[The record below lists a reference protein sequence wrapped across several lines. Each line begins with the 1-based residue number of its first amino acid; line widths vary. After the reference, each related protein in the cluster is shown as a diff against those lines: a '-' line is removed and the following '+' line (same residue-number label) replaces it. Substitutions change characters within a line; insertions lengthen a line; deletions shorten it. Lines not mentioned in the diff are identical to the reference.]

1 MTAARLRLLAAGIAA
16 LAFCPALAQAPPSP
30 IPIPIPIPAPAPAP
44 APADLL
50 AVGAF
55 SRAPPGGPLP
65 DGWTPLTFRRIDR
78 HTRYA
83 LVGDADRG
91 TTVEAS
97 ADASASGLVRKLDVD
112 AKAWP
117 LLSWSW
123 KVERPVTKGD
133 VTRKSGDD
141 YAARVYVTFRVPP
154 ERLSPFERMTRSAAR
169 AMFGDDVPDAGLAY
183 IWDARAPA
191 GTIVPNPYT
200 DRVRMIVV
208 ESGSARAGRWLSYE
222 RDIAADYR
230 AAFGED
236 PPPVSG
242 IAIMTD
248 TDNTGER
255 VRAWYGDVALRR
267 AGAVPGTGTAP

>member
-1 MTAARLRLLAAGIAA
+1 MAGAGRVRRVTGAPRRARAAASFAA
-16 LAFCPALAQAPPSP
+16 LALACAVAHAQPRPVPDGAH
-30 IPIPIPIPAPAPAP
+30 
-44 APADLL
+44 

-55 SRAPPGGPLP
+55 SLARPGDAHP
-65 DGWTPLTFRRIDR
+65 DGWAPLTFPRIGR

-83 LVGDADRG
+83 LVQDDERG
-91 TTVEAS
+91 TVVEAN
-97 ADASASGLVRKLDVD
+97 ADASASGLVRKLHVD

-117 LLSWSW
+117 ILAWSW
-123 KVERPVTKGD
+123 KVDRPVAGGD

-154 ERLSPFERMTRSAAR
+154 ERLSPFERMTRAAAR

-208 ESGSARAGRWLSYE
+208 ESGGARAGRWLAYE
-222 RDIAADYR
+222 RDIAADFR

-248 TDNTGER
+248 TDDTGESA
-255 VRAWYGDVALRR
+255 RARYGDISLARTPGIR
-267 AGAVPGTGTAP
+267 KDAAGP

>member
-1 MTAARLRLLAAGIAA
+1 M
-16 LAFCPALAQAPPSP
+16 
-30 IPIPIPIPAPAPAP
+30 
-44 APADLL
+44 
-50 AVGAF
+50 GAF
-55 SRAPPGGPLP
+55 SQAQPGDPLP
-65 DGWTPLTFRRIDR
+65 ADWAPLTFRRIDR
-78 HTRYA
+78 HTRYT
-83 LVGDADRG
+83 LVRDDERG
-91 TTVEAS
+91 TVVEAN

-117 LLSWSW
+117 MLAWSW
-123 KVERPVTKGD
+123 KVERPVAKGD

-141 YAARVYVTFRVPP
+141 YAARIYVTFRMPP

-183 IWDARAPA
+183 IWDSRAPP

-230 AAFGED
+230 AAFGAD
-236 PPPVSG
+236 PPP
-242 IAIMTD
+242 I
-248 TDNTGER
+248 
-255 VRAWYGDVALRR
+255 VASRS
-267 AGAVPGTGTAP
+267 

>member
-1 MTAARLRLLAAGIAA
+1 MTGPRQRRLAAAA
-16 LAFCPALAQAPPSP
+16 TFVALVVAPALAQTTPEA
-30 IPIPIPIPAPAPAP
+30 I
-44 APADLL
+44 

-55 SRAPPGGPLP
+55 SQAQPGDALP

-83 LVGDADRG
+83 LVRDDERG
-91 TTVEAS
+91 TVVEAA

-112 AKAWP
+112 PKAWP
-117 LLSWSW
+117 ALAWSW
-123 KVERPVTKGD
+123 KVERPVAKGD

-141 YAARVYVTFRVPP
+141 YAARVYVSFRVPP
-154 ERLSPFERMTRSAAR
+154 DQLSPFERMKRSAAR

-183 IWDARAPA
+183 IWDARAPV

-208 ESGSARAGRWLSYE
+208 ESGSERAGRWLSYE

-230 AAFGED
+230 AAFGEEA
-236 PPPVSG
+236 PPVSG

-255 VRAWYGDVALRR
+255 VRARYGDVALRR
-267 AGAVPGTGTAP
+267 AGAGPTPGPAR